1 MVESKKDHPFDK
13 VNPEDVHFGISLG
26 EGNQIIKLISLQALL
41 EMSGTDGLRGI
52 QSRSM
57 R

>member
-26 EGNQIIKLISLQALL
+26 EGNLKIKLIFLQALSA
-41 EMSGTDGLRGI
+41 MSGTDGLRRI
-52 QSRSM
+52 LSRSM

>member
-41 EMSGTDGLRGI
+41 EMSGTDGLRRI

>member
-26 EGNQIIKLISLQALL
+26 EGKV
-41 EMSGTDGLRGI
+41 TR
-52 QSRSM
+52 
-57 R
+57 